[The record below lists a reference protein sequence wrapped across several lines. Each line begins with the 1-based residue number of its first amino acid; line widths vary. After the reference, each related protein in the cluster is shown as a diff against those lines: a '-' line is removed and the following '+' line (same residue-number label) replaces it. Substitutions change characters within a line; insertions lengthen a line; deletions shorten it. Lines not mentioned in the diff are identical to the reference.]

1 MSCMYCDEH
10 NEKREE
16 LLIEVG
22 KLEHTT
28 LFILKNQNHLGRVV
42 LALNGAHRTEVFE
55 MTDEE
60 RNGFFV
66 DVAKVSKAIK
76 ELFNPGKIN
85 YGIFGDGVPH
95 VHMHMV
101 PKYKDEFQW
110 GHFFWDKG
118 EKEVYLTDEEYA
130 DMVAKY
136 KAKLGIK

>member
-1 MSCMYCDEH
+1 MYCDCQ
-10 NEKREE
+10 NEKRTE

-22 KLEHTT
+22 KLEHST

-42 LALNGAHRTEVFE
+42 LALNCHRQEVYE
-55 MTDEE
+55 MTEEE
-60 RNGFFV
+60 RNGFFA
-66 DVAKVSKAIK
+66 DVAKVSKAMS

-110 GHFFWDKG
+110 GHFFWDMG
-118 EKEVYLTDEEYA
+118 EKEVYLTDAEYEK
-130 DMVAKY
+130 MVADY
-136 KAKLGIK
+136 KAKLGI